1 MSASL
6 AFQTAARLAL
16 VGDPG
21 LIALVPADYV
31 LDANGRPDTD
41 PRVILGEDQELPG
54 DDVVGR
60 YTELYATMHVW
71 SKEPGV
77 KRAKLIV
84 SAMRRVLNGQRWND
98 GSYRCL
104 DTRFQSARFLRD
116 PDGES
121 THGVVT
127 FKAVLEQL

>member
-6 AFQTAARLAL
+6 AFQMAARRAL
-16 VGDPG
+16 IADAG
-21 LIALVPADYV
+21 LTALVPSDNV
-31 LDANGRPDTD
+31 LDANGRPDAD

-60 YTELYATMHVW
+60 YTELFATMHVW
-71 SKEPGV
+71 SKEQGV

-127 FKAVLEQL
+127 FKAVLEQM